1 MYSLDKY
8 GRRRDGGMGYFYKD
22 FHFFLCHSIHIA
34 VEGLQLLP
42 IIVMKQRK
50 YFDASLLDRLLA
62 SLARLASVAFVTFIV
77 LLCLP
82 FLDLSQDSQEPSR
95 LPPIKAEE
103 PTRVGLKL
111 RRGETLASVLSRFG
125 VKAPSA
131 RAITEKLRP
140 LVNPK
145 SIRPGHDVQVV
156 LSPQDKTV
164 QALEFV
170 VDNNLVQVKAT
181 ADGWLAKRYAIPF
194 VRDRRVIR
202 GRIKESLYQSGV
214 GAGLSPQ
221 HIVDIAKIF
230 EYDIDFFSDFRR
242 GDAFSFVIE
251 ELRYADGRRVL
262 GRILAAELE
271 SGDETFS
278 TFYYVTRD
286 GRGGYYDP
294 EGRAAR
300 RSFLRA
306 PLSYVRISSPF
317 SFARQHPIFRTLR
330 PHMAIDYAAPEGTP
344 VVAIGRGHVVF
355 AGWRTGYGNV
365 VDVLH
370 SGGYT
375 SRYAHFSRFA
385 KGIRKGRAVDAG
397 DVIGFVGQTGHATGP
412 HLHFEF
418 LRGSEKVN
426 FLSLRLPKNER
437 LAGEDLRRF
446 MRLRAE
452 REALLR
458 QADNRVVESGSK
470 GF

>member
-1 MYSLDKY
+1 
-8 GRRRDGGMGYFYKD
+8 
-22 FHFFLCHSIHIA
+22 
-34 VEGLQLLP
+34 
-42 IIVMKQRK
+42 MKQRK
-50 YFDASLLDRLLA
+50 YFDASFLDRLLA
-62 SLARLASVAFVTFIV
+62 SLARLTGVAFVTFV
-77 LLCLP
+77 MLLCLP
-82 FLDLSQDSQEPSR
+82 FLDSSQDLQEPR
-95 LPPIKAEE
+95 PPPPVTTEE
-103 PTRVGLKL
+103 PLRVAVKL

-125 VKAPSA
+125 VEPPSA
-131 RAITEKLRP
+131 RAITEKVRP
-140 LVNPK
+140 FVNPQR
-145 SIRPGHDVQVV
+145 IRPGHDVQVV
-156 LSPQDKTV
+156 LSPEDKTV
-164 QALEFV
+164 QALEVV
-170 VDNNLVQVKAT
+170 VDNNVVQVKAT
-181 ADGWLAKRYAIPF
+181 ADGWLAERYAIPF

-202 GRIKESLYQSGV
+202 GAIRESLYQSGV

-221 HIVDIAKIF
+221 HISDVAKIF
-230 EYDIDFFSDFRR
+230 EYDIDFFSDFHR
-242 GDAFSFVIE
+242 GDAFSFAVE

-344 VVAIGRGHVVF
+344 VVAIGRGQVAFV
-355 AGWRTGYGNV
+355 GWRRGYGNV
-365 VDVLH
+365 VDILH

-385 KGIRKGRAVDAG
+385 KDVRKGRAVDAG
-397 DVIGFVGQTGHATGP
+397 DVIGYVGQTGHATGP

-418 LRGSEKVN
+418 LRGGEKIN
-426 FLSLRLPKNER
+426 FLGLRLPKNER
-437 LAGEDLRRF
+437 LSGEDLQRF

-458 QADNRVVESGSK
+458 RPDDRVVERGASGS
-470 GF
+470 